1 MAPKATT
8 MRRGEAQYLQERIA
22 DRHPDS
28 LLLRR

>member
-1 MAPKATT
+1 